1 MVEFWRAGGPTDGSV
16 SGEAAEIEGQGWDGQ
31 MFMDSQS
38 LGADPYALMGAW
50 AARTSR
56 LKLGVGV
63 ANPFTRNLAVTA
75 SAAASI
81 QSISGGRAVLGFG
94 RGDSSLAWLGY
105 APVRLAA
112 FERSLIDLQAL
123 LRGQAVPFA
132 ETASGEGP
140 PAAHT
145 MSFGARPEAVR
156 INWLPAGLPKVP
168 LDVAA
173 TGPKVIAMAA
183 PIAERLTFSVGAD
196 PEKVGWALDVARAAR
211 AEQGLGGDGISYGA
225 QILMICHPDY
235 DTAMERAMFFAPPM
249 VRFQVMQGKTA
260 GPQSAEDA
268 ANLDVVHKGY
278 DMTKHGDSSAT
289 EHLTSGQLTP
299 DFVRR
304 FAIAGSP
311 DQCTERLLELIRA
324 GLDRFVIVGSSFL
337 PPEWG
342 EARDLIPREVLPA
355 VRQALSGMR
364 RG

>member
-1 MVEFWRAGGPTDGSV
+1 MVEFWRAGGPTDGSIPD
-16 SGEAAEIEGQGWDGQ
+16 EAAAVEALGWDGQ
-31 MFMDSQS
+31 TFMDSQS

-56 LKLGVGV
+56 LKLAIGV
-63 ANPFTRNLAVTA
+63 ANPFTRHLAVTA

-81 QSISGGRAVLGFG
+81 QSLSGGRAALGFG

-105 APVRLAA
+105 APVRLEA
-112 FERSLIDLQAL
+112 FRRALVDLQAL
-123 LRGQAVPFA
+123 LRGEAIPF
-132 ETASGEGP
+132 TDLPGGDGP

-156 INWLPAGLPKVP
+156 INWLPADLPKVP

-196 PEKVGWALDVARAAR
+196 PERIRWALDVARSARSAA
-211 AEQGLGGDGISYGA
+211 GLDGAGLSYGA
-225 QILMICHPDY
+225 QILMICHPDSEV
-235 DTAMERAMFFAPPM
+235 AMERAMFFAPPM
-249 VRFQVMQGKTA
+249 VRFQIMQGKVA
-260 GPQSAEDA
+260 GPQTAEEA

-304 FAIAGSP
+304 FAIVGTP
-311 DQCTERLLELIRA
+311 GHCTERLLELIRA
-324 GLDRFVIVGSSFL
+324 GLERFVIVGSTFL

-355 VRQALSGMR
+355 VRKALPPAA
-364 RG
+364 

>member
-16 SGEAAEIEGQGWDGQ
+16 ALEAQQIEELGWDGQ
-31 MFMDSQS
+31 TFMDSQS

-50 AARTSR
+50 AVRTSH
-56 LKLGVGV
+56 LKLGIGV

-75 SAAASI
+75 SAAATV
-81 QSISGGRAVLGFG
+81 QVLSGGRAVLGFG

-112 FERSLIDLQAL
+112 FERALVDLQTL
-123 LRGQAVPFA
+123 LRGEAIPFVD
-132 ETASGEGP
+132 ASDGKGP
-140 PAAHT
+140 PPAHT
-145 MSFGARPEAVR
+145 LSFGARPEAVR
-156 INWLPAGLPKVP
+156 INWLPADVPKVP

-183 PIAERLTFSVGAD
+183 PIAEQLTFSVGAD
-196 PEKVGWALDVARAAR
+196 PEKVEWALNVARAAR
-211 AEQGLGGDGISYGA
+211 AAKGLAATGISYGA
-225 QILMICHPDY
+225 QILVICHPDY

-249 VRFQVMQGKTA
+249 VRFQVMQGTVA
-260 GPQSAEDA
+260 VPQREGDA

-289 EHLTSGQLTP
+289 EHLTSGNLTP

-304 FAIAGSP
+304 FAVVGTP
-311 DQCTERLLELIRA
+311 DQCTARLLELIRA
-324 GLDRFVIVGSSFL
+324 GLERFVIVGSSFL

-355 VRQALSGMR
+355 VRKALSSGA
-364 RG
+364 